1 MLMANQE
8 NRFFTEEE
16 YLTEIGLDVNENV
29 LERIYADDI
38 KPSDKLKI
46 EFVFV
51 TDTRDKA
58 DRLVSK
64 IITEYP
70 IYSNIEVE
78 KSDDYWEIYGAT
90 NEIVMALSD
99 INNWNQALWDL
110 GYQVDC
116 KLDGWQVN
124 ASN

>member
-1 MLMANQE
+1 MANQE

-16 YLTEIGLDVNENV
+16 YLTEIGLDVNKDV

-38 KPSDKLKI
+38 KPSDKLEI

-51 TDTRDKA
+51 TDTREKA

-70 IYSNIEVE
+70 NYSDIKVE
-78 KSDDYWEIYGAT
+78 KLEDYWEIYGAT

-116 KLDGWQVN
+116 KLDGWQVD